1 MIRKRKRRRLTL
13 LRTLSTLHKIHL
25 SKEQHQHNSNLYAW
39 CQIHP
44 DNFATGRSKGFTRS
58 SYRRNIKSH
67 SLSIHHYH
75 HHHHN
80 HHHHHHNTTG
90 GV

>member
-1 MIRKRKRRRLTL
+1 MIRKRKRWRLTL
-13 LRTLSTLHKIHL
+13 LRTLSTLHKIYL

-44 DNFATGRSKGFTRS
+44 DNFVTGRSKGFTRA
-58 SYRRNIKSH
+58 SYRNIKSH
-67 SLSIHHYH
+67 SLSIHHHQHRYYH
-75 HHHHN
+75 HY
-80 HHHHHHNTTG
+80 HHNTTG